1 MNASDTNPGICQADR
16 DALEDRGLPDVLEH
30 ADDAKLLHHEE
41 AMPT

>member
-1 MNASDTNPGICQADR
+1 MSPRPNPAVSQADR
-16 DALEDRGLPDVLEH
+16 DLIEDLGLPNVLDH